1 MKRYFVETNG
11 YNCVAFVDENNK
23 AIVLHDECFDEPLTI
38 KYAKNAD
45 YSNIDGC
52 ETAEECI
59 CAMGGESNNVVFI
72 DNFDEFQNDDNVTVT
87 EF

>member
-11 YNCVAFVDENNK
+11 YNCVAFIDDNNN
-23 AIVLHDECFDEPLTI
+23 AIVLHEGCFDEPLTI
-38 KYAKNAD
+38 ESVKMND
-45 YSNIDGC
+45 YSNLDGC

-59 CAMGGESNNVVFI
+59 HEMGGETNNVVFI
-72 DNFDEFQNDDNVTVT
+72 NDFEKFTNDDNVTVT